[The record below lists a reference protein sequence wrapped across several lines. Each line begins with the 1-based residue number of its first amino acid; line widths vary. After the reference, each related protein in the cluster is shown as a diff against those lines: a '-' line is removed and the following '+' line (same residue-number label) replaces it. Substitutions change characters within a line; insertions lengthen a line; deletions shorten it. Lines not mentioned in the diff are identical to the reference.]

1 MYRIIST
8 KNIALILFATIFLS
22 AIFGFGGAYLA
33 TCLFIQPAIDTG
45 YNCFPVGG
53 AMALTTSD
61 GQHPDSAETL
71 LSIPEIYALNAE
83 SVVEITT
90 ETVQSAPF
98 LGQFISSG
106 AGSGVVVKADGY
118 LVTNTHVI
126 EGARSITVRLENGE
140 SYPATL
146 IGKDNRTDLAVLKI
160 EAANLQPV
168 ILGDSSK
175 LTVGELAV
183 AIGNPLGELGGT
195 LTEGIISALDRDIIV
210 EGQSMQLLQTS
221 AAVNPGNSGGGLFNS
236 RGELI
241 GIINAKSAGANIEG
255 LGFAIPVNLVAEV
268 VDQLID
274 FGYVTG
280 RPSLGVRLVDIHDVR
295 TAMFYGVPNTGVY
308 VLEAT
313 EEAGLQPGDRLIAIT
328 GRQVDSSS
336 AVREAVDASNV
347 GDTIIVTVARG
358 NNVLELPITLVEART

>member
-8 KNIALILFATIFLS
+8 KSIALILFATIFLS

-33 TCLFIQPAIDTG
+33 TCLFIQPAIDTD
-45 YNCFPVGG
+45 YNCYPVGG

-98 LGQFISSG
+98 LGQFISS
-106 AGSGVVVKADGY
+106 
-118 LVTNTHVI
+118 VTNTHVI

-255 LGFAIPVNLVAEV
+255 LGFAIPANLVAEV

-295 TAMFYGVPNTGVY
+295 TAMYYGVTNTGVY
-308 VLEAT
+308 VLEAA
-313 EEAGLQPGDRLIAIT
+313 EENGLQSGDRLIAIA

-336 AVREAVDASNV
+336 AVREVVDANNV
-347 GDTIIVTVARG
+347 GDIIIVTVLRG
-358 NNVLELPITLVEART
+358 NNVLELPITLVESRT